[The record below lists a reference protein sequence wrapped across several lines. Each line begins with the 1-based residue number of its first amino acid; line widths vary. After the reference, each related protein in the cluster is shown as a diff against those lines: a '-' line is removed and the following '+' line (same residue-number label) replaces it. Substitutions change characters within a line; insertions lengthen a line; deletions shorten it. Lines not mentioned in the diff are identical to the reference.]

1 MRNKLYILLNSKY
14 SWFATGAI
22 FLFATFPGKGG
33 FEGGQRE
40 ILNLKDRIDNWGF
53 ITPFVYGEWPNIFGQ
68 WRFTLVLT
76 QLFFFWI
83 GFYLLLRNRGGKN
96 LKDLSIV
103 WVLFLVSTTFASQ
116 LWRDSTLFSFVIFGF
131 GLIFFITENKS
142 LILNRALFF
151 FGIISMA
158 FGLMFKPVFAPIF
171 SLLIVIPILLKIPIL
186 RILGKFPRLITTL
199 AILFVMIF
207 PYTFDKYLGTEVGIT
222 KSFPEQQP
230 MIYDLSAMY
239 CWGVSKQAN
248 DDALSALSPVIRS
261 GVPGPAIC
269 GSLILGSWDNLHM
282 TMTPWVY
289 AAPLIRLNASQ
300 SEEFSKLKSGWV
312 HTIIHNP
319 REWLLI
325 KLPFATQVLTMANS
339 FVKTDSSSGF
349 SSEALNKAN
358 KLIWSLFYYF
368 SVIID
373 KLRFLTL
380 GALIIFL
387 QIILISR
394 VKSSNA
400 SWRNFIHTNVAF
412 LYLSLISFITLGLAT
427 IIYVAGNGR
436 YILPFVLLVYIFF
449 FIERGERIKVSNQ
462 HRP

>member
-1 MRNKLYILLNSKY
+1 MQNKLFILLNSKY
-14 SWFATGAI
+14 SWFATGVI
-22 FLFATFPGKGG
+22 FIFATFPGKGG

-40 ILNLKDRIDNWGF
+40 VLNLKDRIDNWGF

-68 WRFTLVLT
+68 WRFTLVVA
-76 QLFFFWI
+76 QLFFFWT
-83 GFYLLLRNRGGKN
+83 GFYLLIRKKVGKN
-96 LKDLSIV
+96 LKDLAIV

-116 LWRDSTLFSFVIFGF
+116 LWRDSTLFSFVIFSF
-131 GLIFFITENKS
+131 GLIFSITNNKS
-142 LILNRALFF
+142 LISNRALLF
-151 FGIISMA
+151 FGLISMV
-158 FGLMFKPVFAPIF
+158 FGLMFKPVFAPII

-186 RILGKFPRLITTL
+186 RILGKFPRIIITL
-199 AILFVMIF
+199 AIPFVMIF
-207 PYTFDKYLGTEVGIT
+207 PYTFDKYLGSEVGIT

-239 CWGVSKQAN
+239 CWGVSKKSN
-248 DDALSALSPVIRS
+248 DDALSALSPVMRN

-269 GSLILGSWDNLHM
+269 SSLILGSWDNLHM
-282 TMTPWVY
+282 IMTPWVY

-300 SEEFSKLKSGWV
+300 SEEFSMLKSGWF

-349 SSEALNKAN
+349 SSETLNKAN
-358 KLIWSLFYYF
+358 KLIWSIFYYF
-368 SVIID
+368 TVIID

-380 GALIIFL
+380 GALIIFF

-400 SWRNFIHTNVAF
+400 SWRNFIHTNIVF
-412 LYLSLISFITLGLAT
+412 LYLFLISFVTLGLAT

-436 YILPFVLLVYIFF
+436 YIMPFILLIYIFF
-449 FIERGERIKVSNQ
+449 FIERVERVKVSNQ